1 MRKSGQITV
10 FLSLALLCIFSLMCG
25 LLESAR
31 TAGARY
37 YLKLAA
43 DSAMD
48 SVFSGYHREVWD
60 KYRLFLLECENN
72 NELEEDWKG
81 FAEPYMESSGWY
93 SMETEKA
100 QVVQL
105 FRITDDDGK
114 HLNKE
119 ILDYMKYGIFENI
132 TDEDGAQVLLQNIK
146 EAKAVEKLSGAYSGH
161 TREAVL
167 LERALE
173 DINDCLRQQKSR
185 WQAAYDRIRNYDGPG
200 FRREAS
206 ELEGEMN
213 RIPGLVKAYGKR
225 ADDLKKSIEKTNG
238 ELAGL
243 QEELSQ
249 NVREDFYEDTSC
261 YETYINQTGERR
273 QEIEALPERMER
285 IKPVMERARE
295 RSIEVEEIISDW
307 ESDDEDDEG
316 PDESELWGSVGEIWS
331 QADIPVLSY
340 STGVKDPE
348 KQKLLEQVQGFVQ
361 GGLLSLVLPE
371 GKEIS
376 KGILTG
382 PDLPSASHEAGQ
394 EQTAGLVDRLL
405 FDEYCGS
412 FLTCFTSEEEKEVK
426 YELEYLIAGKN
437 TDEENL
443 KQAVSEVLMI
453 REGMNFIHILSDSQ
467 KRQEAMNLAGVITG
481 ATGFAPLTA
490 VVTFFIMSIWALGE
504 AVLDVRML
512 LEGKKAA
519 FIKSRETWNLSLEGL
534 LESGKTGAFAGGKE
548 DENGI
553 NYVGYLKLLLF
564 AGKSEPLFYRLMD
577 VIQINV
583 CRKQEDF
590 RMVHCVY
597 QAELRGTVKSK
608 HMFFGGSHPFYS
620 VEVRTEKA
628 Y

>member
-1 MRKSGQITV
+1 MHKRGQITV

-60 KYRLFLLECENN
+60 KYRLFLLEYENN
-72 NELEEDWKG
+72 NELEADWKD
-81 FAEPYMESSGWY
+81 FAEPYMKSSGWY

-100 QVVQL
+100 EVARL
-105 FRITDDDGK
+105 FCITDGGGK
-114 HLNKE
+114 YLNRE
-119 ILDYMKYGIFENI
+119 ILDYMKYGVFKNI

-146 EAKAVEKLSGAYSGH
+146 EAKAVERLSGAYGGH

-173 DINDCLRQQKSR
+173 DINDCLRQQNSL
-185 WQAAYDRIRNYDGPG
+185 WQAAHDRIRDYDGSG

-206 ELEGEMN
+206 ELEDEIN
-213 RIPGLVKAYGKR
+213 RIPGLVRAYGKR
-225 ADDLKKSIEKTNG
+225 ADDLKKSIEKTNR
-238 ELAGL
+238 ELNGL
-243 QEELSQ
+243 QEELSP
-249 NVREDFYEDTSC
+249 NVRESLYADTSC

-273 QEIEALPERMER
+273 QEIEALPEKMER
-285 IKPVMERARE
+285 IKPVMERAGE

-316 PDESELWGSVGEIWS
+316 PDESELWGSVGEIWN
-331 QADIPVLSY
+331 QVNIPLLSC

-348 KQKLLEQVQGFVQ
+348 KQKLLEQVQGLVQ
-361 GGLLSLVLPE
+361 GGLLNLVLPE
-371 GKEIS
+371 GREIS
-376 KGILTG
+376 KGVLTG
-382 PDLPSASHEAGQ
+382 QDLPSASHESGQ
-394 EQTAGLVDRLL
+394 EQMTGLVDRLL
-405 FDEYCGS
+405 LDEYCGA

-453 REGMNFIHILSDSQ
+453 REGMNLIHILSDSP

-481 ATGFAPLTA
+481 VTGFAPLTA
-490 VVTFFIMSIWALGE
+490 VVAFFIMSIWALGE

-519 FIKSRETWNLSLEGL
+519 FVKSEETWNLSLESL
-534 LESGKTGAFAGGKE
+534 LESGKTGAFGDGKE

-553 NYVGYLKLLLF
+553 NYVGYLKHLLF
-564 AGKSEPLFYRLMD
+564 TGKTEPLLYRLMD
-577 VIQINV
+577 VIQINI
-583 CRKQEDF
+583 CKKQENF
-590 RMVHCVY
+590 SMAHCVY
-597 QAELRGTVKSK
+597 QAELKGTVKSK
-608 HMFFGGSHPFYS
+608 HMFFGGSNPFYS